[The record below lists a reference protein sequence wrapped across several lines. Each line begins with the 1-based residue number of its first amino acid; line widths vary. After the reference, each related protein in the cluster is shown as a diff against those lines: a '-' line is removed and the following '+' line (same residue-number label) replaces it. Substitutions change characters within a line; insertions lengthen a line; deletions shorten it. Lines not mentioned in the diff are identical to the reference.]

1 MKKCG
6 FLWIILVVMLIMN
19 FLQIINNRKIT
30 IQLKHTREELNRSM
44 IFNAQ
49 LEHYK
54 NNFDKSLAL
63 QTLSFNSEE
72 IITNYSGKKTPLKV
86 ALNSKSKY
94 VIFFNEMGCLSCKQN
109 NLIQIAS
116 IFKEQKIEDYLVIAN
131 FDHNPLFKQQ
141 IDEIGFQVENCYNS
155 DISLDIDNLKT
166 EALIFLLSQ
175 DYTIKCPFNF
185 DGVTETQFLEYLSKA
200 GELIDKTHRAN
211 VLGNAP

>member
-6 FLWIILVVMLIMN
+6 FLWIIFVVMLIMN

-116 IFKEQKIEDYLVIAN
+116 IFKEQKLRIIWL
-131 FDHNPLFKQQ
+131 
-141 IDEIGFQVENCYNS
+141 
-155 DISLDIDNLKT
+155 
-166 EALIFLLSQ
+166 
-175 DYTIKCPFNF
+175 
-185 DGVTETQFLEYLSKA
+185 
-200 GELIDKTHRAN
+200 
-211 VLGNAP
+211 

>member
-1 MKKCG
+1 
-6 FLWIILVVMLIMN
+6 MN

-30 IQLKHTREELNRSM
+30 IQLKHTREELNWSM

-72 IITNYSGKKTPLKV
+72 MITNYSGKKTPLKV

-116 IFKEQKIEDYLVIAN
+116 IFKEQKLRIIWL
-131 FDHNPLFKQQ
+131 
-141 IDEIGFQVENCYNS
+141 
-155 DISLDIDNLKT
+155 
-166 EALIFLLSQ
+166 
-175 DYTIKCPFNF
+175 
-185 DGVTETQFLEYLSKA
+185 
-200 GELIDKTHRAN
+200 
-211 VLGNAP
+211 